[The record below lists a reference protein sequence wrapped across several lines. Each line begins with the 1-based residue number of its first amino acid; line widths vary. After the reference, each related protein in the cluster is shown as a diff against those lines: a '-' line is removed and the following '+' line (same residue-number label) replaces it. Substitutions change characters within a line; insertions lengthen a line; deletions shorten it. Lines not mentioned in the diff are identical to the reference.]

1 MRELRPAKKIRMAE
15 QKGKK
20 GEWGRGNK
28 TRPLFERG
36 MAEDWEGGGRE
47 RDGCWRR
54 GRGRKPKK
62 KMRIKFTR

>member
-20 GEWGRGNK
+20 GKWGRGNK

-36 MAEDWEGGGRE
+36 MAEEWEEGWVLEE
-47 RDGCWRR
+47 R
-54 GRGRKPKK
+54 
-62 KMRIKFTR
+62 